1 MIYLT
6 LLARR
11 PGRPQPAIGWSCVG
25 STPGGRSL
33 SDERRLGEGAK
44 ARVSESCPDAP
55 RSTRRAEASG
65 ERVLR
70 MGLAAVAQQLLALP
84 AARRWPDRSIR
95 IGCGG
100 RGAERESR
108 LSVARPF

>member
-70 MGLAAVAQQLLALP
+70 MGLAAVAQQLG
-84 AARRWPDRSIR
+84 RERTD
-95 IGCGG
+95 CGPVACG
-100 RGAERESR
+100 RGSGPR
-108 LSVARPF
+108 LA